1 MKALHVRICD
11 RYWRNR
17 HVLSCKA
24 NLKKNFKY
32 VYSLRRLIS
41 LKPLLPE
48 SKQFIK
54 KLVYPWINLPKT
66 KERNVFY
73 KQVYTGQTGKT
84 FWMFFQE
91 LHVMILLP
99 QLSWFVIFNTT
110 ILLKNWKLLICSVL
124 NFYDVTE
131 KDKHKYIVL
140 RDRTLSR
147 SGEEGREG
155 LCRGHERQILK
166 GHEIYFKIF
175 DGSQK
180 MFLCTSFLFFFFF
193 E

>member
-1 MKALHVRICD
+1 
-11 RYWRNR
+11 
-17 HVLSCKA
+17 
-24 NLKKNFKY
+24 
-32 VYSLRRLIS
+32 
-41 LKPLLPE
+41 
-48 SKQFIK
+48 
-54 KLVYPWINLPKT
+54 
-66 KERNVFY
+66 
-73 KQVYTGQTGKT
+73 
-84 FWMFFQE
+84 MFFKE

-180 MFLCTSFLFFFFF
+180 MFLCTSFLFFLFWVTSFKMF
-193 E
+193 WRSEHKILKLAIKGTWKKNKAFLKISKIHLVIWQMLVKKIDVFWSCCCGSLHYDGAKDIYLYDKFS